1 MSTHASHITT
11 HVLDAASGRPAEG
24 ITVRLEAAPEIAEG
38 TTGQGWSLVASSR
51 TNDDGRVPQL
61 GPETLVPG
69 SYRLVFDTAEYF
81 DRRDTVSFYPEVVIV
96 FRVASAEQHYHVPV
110 LLSPFAYSTYRGS

>member
-1 MSTHASHITT
+1 MSAHRSHLTT

-24 ITVRLEAAPEIAEG
+24 IAVRLEAATAVAEG

-51 TNDDGRVPQL
+51 TDDDGRVPEL
-61 GPETLVPG
+61 GPATLVPG
-69 SYRLVFDTAEYF
+69 TYRLVFDTAAYF
-81 DRRDTVSFYPEVVIV
+81 DRTHTVSFYPEVVVV
-96 FRVASAEQHYHVPV
+96 FRVASTEQHYHVPV